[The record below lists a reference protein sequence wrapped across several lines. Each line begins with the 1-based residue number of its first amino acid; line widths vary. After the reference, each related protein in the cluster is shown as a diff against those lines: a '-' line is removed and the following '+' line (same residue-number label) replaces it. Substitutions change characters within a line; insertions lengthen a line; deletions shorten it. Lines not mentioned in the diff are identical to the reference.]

1 MCLIVSARLST
12 RRRLL
17 SSVVVFIGGVLAVSS
32 LLTSLVDSDMYGGS
46 VGTGEDY
53 YYSWGGWG
61 VNQSAASPASVA
73 TSAEPLAI
81 NIGLIMV
88 NSTNSSKLL
97 NNFKVT

>member
-1 MCLIVSARLST
+1 MCLRLST

-32 LLTSLVDSDMYGGS
+32 LLTSLVDSDMYGGPVS
-46 VGTGEDY
+46 TGEDY
-53 YYSWGGWG
+53 YYSWGGGWG
-61 VNQSAASPASVA
+61 VNQSAASPAAEAVA
-73 TSAEPLAI
+73 ASAEPLAI

-97 NNFKVT
+97 NNFKVKR